1 MSDLSVI
8 TTSTAPAPPS
18 HWAQRKALFDQ
29 LAQAL
34 QAGDLQAAQDAF
46 AALRP
51 PAPDAQGNG
60 NPPRGPFAALADAL
74 QKGDLVAA
82 QEAFAQITQRREH
95 RHHRTEEGEHPE
107 AEFFKQMK
115 ALFQQLGQALE
126 AGDLA
131 GAQEAFANLQSR
143 APGDGPGRR
152 LGRGGNGHGPFATL
166 ATALE
171 NGDLAAAQEAFGQIQ
186 QARGHR
192 HHRHEHDDDEGAT
205 TPPTP
210 TKPPTTPPAT
220 DPAPA
225 SSTPPAPA
233 PIRAGDQEGGDDDG
247 GAKAR
252 WKRIDLTA

>member
-8 TTSTAPAPPS
+8 TTSNAPAPPS

-29 LAQAL
+29 LGQAL

-51 PAPDAQGNG
+51 PAPDAQGAG
-60 NPPRGPFAALADAL
+60 NPPRGPFSALTDAL

-95 RHHRTEEGEHPE
+95 RHHRTEEVEHPE

-131 GAQEAFANLQSR
+131 GAQEAFADLKSG

-166 ATALE
+166 ANALE

-210 TKPPTTPPAT
+210 TTPPTT

-233 PIRAGDQEGGDDDG
+233 PIQAGDQEGNDDEG
-247 GAKAR
+247 GAKSR
-252 WKRIDLTA
+252 RKRIDLTA